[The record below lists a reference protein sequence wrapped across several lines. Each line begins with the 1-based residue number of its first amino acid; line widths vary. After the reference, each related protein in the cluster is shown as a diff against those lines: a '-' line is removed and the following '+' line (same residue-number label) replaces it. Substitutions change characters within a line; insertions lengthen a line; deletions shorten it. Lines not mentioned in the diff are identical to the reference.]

1 MRKLAIVGCAMA
13 LGVLLPPRV
22 AGAED
27 AKRADQPPAG
37 AETIG
42 FEFTLDKPALTS
54 AGIFD
59 KDGSL
64 VKQLWAMKQLEAG
77 AQRGTWDGLDESGN
91 RAPAGRYSF
100 KVIANGSTYRNVGTL
115 GNTKRVPTVQTAVA
129 AMAINAEGSIYFANT
144 WEEAGQ
150 DFNRFDKDGNTTLH
164 AKFRVRNGTP
174 NGFPYAI
181 AVDEPYIYLSVVTL
195 EKIDEKRSTWG
206 GHVIRRFRSDT
217 GDPAPWEKGDK
228 FGNIR
233 VYDPPAETNWDAG
246 NPLKALAVTGKTL
259 LAADARGNRV
269 LKFDKDTGEKLGEF
283 PVKEPCA
290 MAVDKQGRIW
300 IAHEKS
306 IVCVVDIN
314 GSLLAVPQINAGE
327 IVSMAFASNGLLYI
341 ADAADSVVKIA
352 RIDLVA
358 TEPVGPGKD
367 AAGSEEIENKLKTK
381 VSFDFVETPLED
393 VITFLHG
400 ITNTYIKVDE
410 RAMQHVINPE
420 VTLKVTDMELKQAL
434 TWILRQ
440 VELDYEYRDA
450 AIFISTPAMLGKG
463 EQIRVPRTY
472 TFGYRAR
479 PGNSQPDHFYK
490 LACAA
495 PDPEGNLIVAHRL
508 ISGGV
513 IIAKFARGSG
523 SNKCLWRHLSL
534 GLCTIGNYSQRDP
547 SEFIE
552 TGLNRLWLKDHDKAE
567 WEFGGCVLDGDPGLL
582 VWNHGV
588 PRILRLGE
596 NDFFY
601 QAYGDGMIAFR
612 RTGKPSDRGGK
623 AFRPVAIAS
632 GSNPRFDGKFNDRE
646 LQENRYRAPMQWTW
660 TDQDGDGTID
670 PIEVNLFKAGNAS
683 GARYATFGLNVDLQG
698 NIVYGEHHSHG
709 IWELPLDKL
718 DERGNPVYDWSKARE
733 IVPADTTPM
742 EFQPLMAV
750 RADDGTLFAFGRSG
764 YTQTTGI
771 WKSPKNAGAWMG
783 GWVLARYGKDNK
795 LLWYARLPEVCV
807 GMDAIP
813 GREPGTCAG
822 VMLGWYEKAVV
833 YHYSSDGLLIG
844 QMAPGAAADNSTGWM
859 DNTAAL
865 ALNRDPRDGIVDVFG
880 EDSLNNRIM
889 WYRVDDREM
898 KEVTGEVEVR

>member
-1 MRKLAIVGCAMA
+1 MRMLMLSLTIAG
-13 LGVLLPPRV
+13 LV
-22 AGAED
+22 AGATSPAWAGEAAKPD
-27 AKRADQPPAG
+27 AATPEAAKPA
-37 AETIG
+37 E

-59 KDGSL
+59 KDGAL

-77 AQRGTWDGLDESGN
+77 VQRGAWDGLDESGN
-91 RAPAGRYSF
+91 RVPAGRYSF

-129 AMAINAEGSIYFANT
+129 AMAVNSEGSIYFANT

-195 EKIDEKRSTWG
+195 EKIDDKRSTWG
-206 GHVIRRFRSDT
+206 GHVIRRFRTDT

-246 NPLKALAVTGKTL
+246 NPLKALAISGKTL

-283 PVKEPCA
+283 PVKDPSA
-290 MAVDKQGRIW
+290 MAVDNRGRIW

-306 IVCVVDIN
+306 TVCVVDIN
-314 GSLLAVPQINAGE
+314 GSLLAVPLTNAGE
-327 IVSMAFASNGLLYI
+327 IVSMAFGGDGRLYI
-341 ADAADSVVKIA
+341 ADAAAAVVKIA
-352 RIDLVA
+352 PVQWVG
-358 TEPVGPGKD
+358 TQPVGPAKD
-367 AAGSEEIENKLKTK
+367 AGSEEIDSKLKTK

-393 VITFLHG
+393 VITFLQG
-400 ITNTYIKVDE
+400 ITNTHIELDDRV
-410 RAMQHVINPE
+410 RQHLVKPE
-420 VTLKVTDMELKQAL
+420 VTLKVTDIELNQAL
-434 TWILRQ
+434 EWILQQ
-440 VELDYEYRDA
+440 VGLDYELRNA
-450 AIFISTPAMLGKG
+450 AIFISTPAMPGKG
-463 EQIRVPRTY
+463 EQVRIPRTY
-472 TFGYRAR
+472 TFGQKAK
-479 PGNSQPDHFYK
+479 PGDSQPDRFYK

-508 ISGGV
+508 TSGGV
-513 IIAKFARGSG
+513 AIEKFARGS
-523 SNKCLWRHLSL
+523 NKRLWRHLSL

-547 SEFIE
+547 TEFIE
-552 TGLNRLWLKDHDKAE
+552 TGLNRLWLKDHNKAE

-588 PRILRLGE
+588 PRILRLGD

-601 QAYGDGMIAFR
+601 QAYGDGMLAFR
-612 RTGKPSDRGGK
+612 RVKN

-632 GSNPRFDGKFNDRE
+632 GSNPRFDGKYNDRE
-646 LQENRYRAPMQWTW
+646 LRENRYRAPMQWTW
-660 TDQDGDGTID
+660 TDQDGDGKID

-683 GARYATFGLNVDLQG
+683 GARYVTFGLNVDRQG
-698 NIVYGEHHSHG
+698 NIIYGEHHSHG

-718 DERGNPVYDWSKARE
+718 DERGNPVYDWSKAKE
-733 IVPADTTPM
+733 IVPPDKTPM

-750 RADDGTLFAFGRSG
+750 RADDGSLFAFGRSG
-764 YTQTTGI
+764 YTQTTGT

-783 GWVLARYGKDNK
+783 GWVLAHYGKDNR

-833 YHYSSDGLLIG
+833 YHYSPDGLLIG

-865 ALNRDPRDGIVDVFG
+865 ALNRDPRDGIIDVFG
-880 EDSLNNRIM
+880 EDSLNNRIV

-898 KEVTGEVEVR
+898 KEVTGEVEVNDEG